1 MILNDKPFYGGKFT
15 QIKNIILTPELQYIL
30 EKLKNIF
37 LNLTNVQKKQ
47 IANALSDITGFAIR
61 KYGYNLGNISIP
73 LLINGVEKFNLNDT
87 SNQEVKYYPT
97 SDAPLTITCREDFN
111 PTLGTGQYIRVYTQI
126 DNNQTIERLFKSIPK
141 GTLFGVYNTGAYF
154 QQSKEN
160 FGSDLQVGTP
170 FNIEVVN
177 NTTKSPKLKMYG
189 QYYSEFLSSKNG
201 SVITTHQWRNW
212 NYIYPYWSID
222 MTNETQGIKLELY
235 HKETNQLLGNG
246 YAYPGSNYSSD
257 NWMGQIYQG
266 YSTNN
271 FKIVISNI

>member
-1 MILNDKPFYGGKFT
+1 MDLLRRVSNP
-15 QIKNIILTPELQYIL
+15 LEL
-30 EKLKNIF
+30 EKLIQQLYIAKNKRSVDF
-37 LNLTNVQKKQ
+37 SNLTNLQAKQ
-47 IANALSDITGFAIR
+47 IANAISNIQGFAIR

-87 SNQEVKYYPT
+87 GNQEVKYYPT

-111 PTLGTGQYIRVYTQI
+111 PPLNTGEYIRIYTQV
-126 DNNQTIERLFKSIPK
+126 DNGLSVDRIFKSIPK
-141 GTLFGVYNTGAYF
+141 DTLIGVYNTGAYF

-177 NTTKSPKLKMYG
+177 NTTKSPKLKMYS
-189 QYYSEFLSSKNG
+189 QYYAEFLSSVTG
-201 SVITTHQWRNW
+201 STITTQQWQNW
-212 NYIYPYWSID
+212 NYLYPFWSID
-222 MTNETQGIKLELY
+222 MTNETQGVKFELY

-246 YAYPGSNYSSD
+246 YAYPGGNYSGD
-257 NWMGQIYQG
+257 NYMGQVGPY

>member
-1 MILNDKPFYGGKFT
+1 MNLQERARNRTEISKLIQELYFK
-15 QIKNIILTPELQYIL
+15 IKNIF
-30 EKLKNIF
+30 KD
-37 LNLTNVQKKQ
+37 LTNDEVKQ
-47 IANALSDITGFAIR
+47 IVNAVSNITGFAIR
-61 KYGYNLGNISIP
+61 KYGYNLDNISVP

-87 SNQEVKYYPT
+87 GGQEVKYYPT

-111 PTLGTGQYIRVYTQI
+111 PSLNNGEYIRVYTQI
-126 DNNQTIERLFKSIPK
+126 DNGPGIDRIFKSIPK
-141 GTLFGVYNTGAYF
+141 NTLIGVYNTSAYF

-177 NTTKSPKLKMYG
+177 NTTKSPTLKMYS
-189 QYYSEFLSSKNG
+189 QYYVEFLSSQDG
-201 SVITTHQWRNW
+201 STITTHQWQNW

-222 MTNETQGIKLELY
+222 MRNETQGIKFELY
-235 HKETNQLLGNG
+235 HKETNQLIGND
-246 YAYPGSNYSSD
+246 YAYPGGNYSGD